1 MPQPVLNA
9 RLIEKSYGPVKALR
23 AVDFELRGGE
33 IHGLVGENGS
43 GKSTLLKVLAGQ
55 LQPDTGTLE
64 LDGRE
69 VRFDDPAD
77 AMAAGIATVTQE
89 TTLVPDLSVAENI
102 LLGPRKPRRWWG
114 IDWRGTRRIAEEM
127 LARLSLD
134 IDPGS
139 PVGSLRPEQQQM
151 VEITRALSMDARV
164 VILDEP
170 TSSLPDDQVAAL
182 FDVVRALREHGVAV
196 AFVSHRFNEI
206 FDLVDHISVLRD
218 GEMVGG
224 GPVSGYDRASLVHQ
238 MIGRELEELSFDQRQ
253 APEDSDPVLRVR
265 GFSLPG
271 RVHDVDLQV
280 ERGEIVGLAGLVGSG
295 RSTLLDGLFGLEPEA
310 IGEVEIEGTSATA
323 TSPRAAMRRGFGYVP
338 ADRKA
343 HGAVMDMS
351 VRENLM
357 MAETAQRS
365 RLARPS
371 RAEERASCERAVA
384 DYRIVTHSA
393 ETAVKNLSGGNQQKV
408 VLAKWIAT
416 SPKVLM
422 LDEPTRGVD
431 VGAKAEIYKLLNEV
445 KEGDVAILVSSSET
459 AELQLLCDTI
469 LVMHR
474 GRIAA
479 SLSREEA
486 TDARIAYYGMG
497 HS

>member
-1 MPQPVLNA
+1 MAGAVLQA
-9 RLIEKSYGPVKALR
+9 RGIEKSYGPVKALR
-23 AVDFELRGGE
+23 AVDFTLRGGE

-55 LQPDTGTLE
+55 LTADAGSVF
-64 LDGRE
+64 LDDRA
-69 VRFDDPAD
+69 VRFTDPAD

-114 IDWRGTRRIAEEM
+114 IDWRRTRQRAQEM
-127 LARLSLD
+127 LARLNLE
-134 IDPGS
+134 IDPGV
-139 PVGSLRPEQQQM
+139 PAGSLRPEQQQM

-170 TSSLPDDQVAAL
+170 TSSLPDDQVANL
-182 FDVVRALREHGVAV
+182 FEVVRALRDQGVAV

-206 FDLVDHISVLRD
+206 FDLVDHVSVLRD

-224 GPVSGYDRASLVHQ
+224 GPVGEYDRARLVHQ
-238 MIGRELEELSFDQRQ
+238 MIGRELEELSFEQRPAQ
-253 APEDSDPVLRVR
+253 DRDPVLRVR
-265 GFSLPG
+265 GFTLTG
-271 RVHDVDLQV
+271 RIHGVDLSV
-280 ERGEIVGLAGLVGSG
+280 ERGQVVGLAGLVGSG

-310 IGEVEIEGTSATA
+310 LGSVEVDGAA
-323 TSPRAAMRRGFGYVP
+323 GVAASPVAAMRRGFGYVP
-338 ADRKA
+338 ADRKRL
-343 HGAVMDMS
+343 GAVMDMS

-357 MAETAQRS
+357 MARTAGHSRIRRPQR
-365 RLARPS
+365 ARERDQCD
-371 RAEERASCERAVA
+371 RAIG
-384 DYRIVTHSA
+384 DYRIVTPSA
-393 ETAVKNLSGGNQQKV
+393 DNAVKNLSGGNQQKV
-408 VLAKWIAT
+408 VLAKWVSTA
-416 SPKVLM
+416 PKVLL

-431 VGAKAEIYKLLNEV
+431 VGAKAEIYKLLNKV
-445 KEGDVAILVSSSET
+445 KEEDVAILVSSSET

-474 GRIAA
+474 GRVAA

-497 HS
+497 HK